1 METRQLFLYPHPLRL
16 ARDRVEAERIRL
28 ADSAA
33 YSTMCAAWGQ
43 LGGLSTYFRYG
54 PGYFRLLALKRWGK
68 ATTEDLD
75 ASRGSAR
82 KSAACNGCGRHFPC
96 RDLVELHDDNHDNLT
111 YFHGDLLCGGCADSA
126 GVIR

>member
-1 METRQLFLYPHPLRL
+1 MDTQRIAQDPAPITSEDEPGQLFLYPHPLRL

-54 PGYFRLLALKRWGK
+54 PAYFRLLRWWIALGIP
-68 ATTEDLD
+68 
-75 ASRGSAR
+75 
-82 KSAACNGCGRHFPC
+82 AAAA
-96 RDLVELHDDNHDNLT
+96 LLT
-111 YFHGDLLCGGCADSA
+111 VLYLMT
-126 GVIR
+126 VRPT